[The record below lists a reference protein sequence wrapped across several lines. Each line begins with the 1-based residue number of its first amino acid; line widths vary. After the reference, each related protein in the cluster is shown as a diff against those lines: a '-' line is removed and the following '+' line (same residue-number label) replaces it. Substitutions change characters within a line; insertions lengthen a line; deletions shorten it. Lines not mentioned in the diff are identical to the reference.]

1 LEAHELIEQTHE
13 ASEKSEGHGHEG
25 GGHLKSMSKFIGMTM
40 AVMGVLLALC
50 SALVGSARTSL
61 VTTMVKQ
68 TNSSLEYESLS
79 NKYRLMQANLQQLH
93 ALLPDPKEFKAA
105 DDEVQKLMSTSGAG
119 GQAVIG
125 KIVTLESKKLLL
137 TVTPTHEDLMRFA
150 DFMKAYNKQQKA
162 AKQYTES
169 FDDKVEGYSEAA
181 EHFEWAQLC
190 CEIGIVLASIAL
202 LLGSRFAWFASL
214 VPGVAGVVLITMT
227 FLTVHTQIEQ
237 AEKKINMAKAS
248 YEKLIDE
255 KADEAGDENLI
266 HQIETGQ

>member
-1 LEAHELIEQTHE
+1 
-13 ASEKSEGHGHEG
+13 
-25 GGHLKSMSKFIGMTM
+25 MSKAIGMTM
-40 AVMGVLLALC
+40 ATMGVLLALC

-61 VTTMVKQ
+61 LTTMVKQ
-68 TNSSLEYESLS
+68 TNASLEYQSLS

-93 ALLPDPKEFKAA
+93 ALLPDPKEFKAT
-105 DDEVQKLMSTSGAG
+105 DDEVQKLMGASAGG
-119 GQAVIG
+119 GQAVLG
-125 KIVTLESKKLLL
+125 KIITLESKKLLL
-137 TVTPTHEDLMRFA
+137 TVTPTHEDLLRFA
-150 DFMKAYNKQQKA
+150 DFMKTYNKQQKA
-162 AKQYTES
+162 AKLYTES

-202 LLGSRFAWFASL
+202 LLGSRFAWFSSL
-214 VPGVAGVVLITMT
+214 VPGIAGVLLIVMT
-227 FLTVHTQIEQ
+227 FLAVQKQIEHADQ
-237 AEKKINMAKAS
+237 KINLAKAS

>member
-1 LEAHELIEQTHE
+1 MEAHELIEQAHE
-13 ASEKSEGHGHEG
+13 AAEKSEGHGHEG
-25 GGHLKSMSKFIGMTM
+25 GGHGKGMSKAIGMTM

-61 VTTMVKQ
+61 VTTMVMQ

-93 ALLPDPKEFKAA
+93 ALLPDPKEFKAT
-105 DDEVQKLMSTSGAG
+105 DDEVQKLMAGNAG

-150 DFMKAYNKQQKA
+150 DFMKTYNKQQKA
-162 AKQYTES
+162 AKLYTES

-202 LLGSRFAWFASL
+202 LLASRFAWFASL
-214 VPGVAGVVLITMT
+214 VPGVAGVILIVMT
-227 FLTVHTQIEQ
+227 FMTVHTQIGQ
-237 AEKKINMAKAS
+237 AQKKIDTAKAS

>member
-1 LEAHELIEQTHE
+1 MEAHELIEQAHE
-13 ASEKSEGHGHEG
+13 AAEKSEGHGHEG
-25 GGHLKSMSKFIGMTM
+25 GGHGKGMSKAIGMTM

-61 VTTMVKQ
+61 VTTMVMQ

-93 ALLPDPKEFKAA
+93 ALLPDPKEFKATE
-105 DDEVQKLMSTSGAG
+105 DEVQKLMSTGAG

-150 DFMKAYNKQQKA
+150 DFMKTYNKQQKA
-162 AKQYTES
+162 AKLYTES
-169 FDDKVEGYSEAA
+169 FDDKVEGFSEAA

-214 VPGVAGVVLITMT
+214 VPGVAGVILIVMT
-227 FLTVHTQIEQ
+227 FMTVHTQIEQ
-237 AEKKINMAKAS
+237 AQKKINTAKAS
-248 YEKLIDE
+248 YEKLVDE